1 MALGEN
7 HPARRG
13 EAKGEANRTRGGLVL
28 TLSPSF
34 QIHAEATDNSIPG
47 IKHRLLAFLW
57 RRAQSATTNRK
68 AQLRYF
74 HNHFDEYRA
83 LCIWKMQLLDDHHL
97 LLKVSG
103 RL

>member
-1 MALGEN
+1 M
-7 HPARRG
+7 
-13 EAKGEANRTRGGLVL
+13 L